1 MIEENKDNLIR
12 LKEKLNDL
20 DPQSDD
26 LKPLF
31 ELQCDILKCIL
42 EQEDKIKDTK
52 AEIKNSKAN
61 LRKARLSKNDAKIV
75 KDKIGELKEEVKD
88 RQKLNY
94 IYRCIGDGIVFKFIS
109 KWNLKRLF
117 YEVDS
122 PDIKS
127 DAGSLGNK
135 DGLKNEFGLV
145 YDAIEHDV
153 PAVLN
158 DLTNVIRHGDV
169 CLMGDSDPYVIEVK
183 SSQNK
188 NKRVERQVSAINKIH
203 DYLSNDVA
211 DIGGVEDMRR
221 VELSAEEV
229 HFNDVINELVEQSA
243 IQSPARASP
252 EEGIIYVAI
261 DTTLEKETDYGEVF
275 KGIEKPMLF
284 TLNHTKNEQAW
295 DNYYPFT
302 LSIQAPE
309 SFYRFV
315 NGEVFIII
323 MIDLAVMERKA
334 KQLGLDTEIVFDGAT
349 ALFFSKELAGI
360 DELLRLCTSEHY
372 FGRLGFEFLSLD
384 WFFKELE
391 SIIPFM
397 EEHILKQVEQLKANE
412 L

>member
-12 LKEKLNDL
+12 LKEKLNAL
-20 DPQSDD
+20 EPQSDD

-42 EQEDKIKDTK
+42 EQEDKIKETKTKFKETK
-52 AEIKNSKAN
+52 AY

-75 KDKIGELKEEVKD
+75 KGKMGELEEEIKD
-88 RQKLNY
+88 RQKLAY

-109 KWNLKRLF
+109 KWNLKRFF

-122 PDIKS
+122 PDVKS

-135 DGLKNEFGLV
+135 DGLKNELGLV

-169 CLMGDSDPYVIEVK
+169 CLLGADDPHVIEVK

-188 NKRVERQVSAINKIH
+188 NKRVERQISAINKIH
-203 DYLSNDVA
+203 DYLSNDIA
-211 DIGGVEDMRR
+211 DIAGVEDMRR

-229 HFNDVINELVEQSA
+229 HFNDVINELIENSSAQSL
-243 IQSPARASP
+243 ARVSP
-252 EEGIIYVAI
+252 EEGIFYAAI
-261 DTTLEKETDYGEVF
+261 DVNLEEKTDYDEIF
-275 KGIEKPMLF
+275 KSVEKPMGF
-284 TLNHTKNEQAW
+284 MLNTFKNDLLW
-295 DNYYPFT
+295 DNYYPFA
-302 LSIQAPE
+302 LSIQSPE

-315 NGEVFIII
+315 NGEVFIIV

-334 KQLGLDTEIVFDGAT
+334 RQVGLDTELVFDGSM
-349 ALFFSKELAGI
+349 ALLFSKELVGF
-360 DELLRLCTSEHY
+360 DEPLRFVISEHY

-391 SIIPFM
+391 PKIPLM
-397 EEHILKQVEQLKANE
+397 EEHTLKQLEQLKADE
-412 L
+412 S

>member
-12 LKEKLNDL
+12 LKEKLNAL
-20 DPQSDD
+20 EPQSDD

-42 EQEDKIKDTK
+42 EQEDKIKETKTKFKETK
-52 AEIKNSKAN
+52 AY

-75 KDKIGELKEEVKD
+75 KGKMGELEEEIKD
-88 RQKLNY
+88 RQKLAY

-109 KWNLKRLF
+109 KWNLKRFF

-122 PDIKS
+122 PDVKS

-135 DGLKNEFGLV
+135 DGLKNELGLV
-145 YDAIEHDV
+145 YEAIEHDV

-169 CLMGDSDPYVIEVK
+169 CLLGADDPHVIEVK

-188 NKRVERQVSAINKIH
+188 NKRVERQISAINKIH

-211 DIGGVEDMRR
+211 DIAGVEDMRR

-229 HFNDVINELVEQSA
+229 HFNDVINELIENSGAQSL
-243 IQSPARASP
+243 ARVSP
-252 EEGIIYVAI
+252 EEGIFYVAI
-261 DTTLEKETDYGEVF
+261 DTKLEGKTNYDEVF
-275 KGIEKPMLF
+275 KSVEKPMGF
-284 TLNHTKNEQAW
+284 MLNTFKNDLLW

-302 LSIQAPE
+302 LSIQSPE

-315 NGEVFIII
+315 NGDVFIIV

-334 KQLGLDTEIVFDGAT
+334 KQLSLDTELVFDGAM
-349 ALFFSKELAGI
+349 ALYFSKELDGLG
-360 DELLRLCTSEHY
+360 EPFGFCVSEHY
-372 FGRLGFEFLSLD
+372 FGRLGFEFLSVD

-391 SIIPFM
+391 ANTQLM
-397 EEHILKQVEQLKANE
+397 EEHILKQMEQLKAKE